1 MIILVMKMAKII
13 VSCRFQKS
21 AKNVGDLIK
30 YMGTR
35 EGVEKLP
42 STEKFRIATQSQ
54 NDLILSVVKH
64 FPQSKKLLE
73 YEDYYA
79 MPTRENANEL
89 LDAVA
94 ERYADRAEELKG
106 LVSYISNRPGVE
118 KLGSHGLFTQFDVP
132 IDLDIVAERVANHD
146 GVIWTEVVSLC
157 REDAERLHFNN
168 ADAWENLVRRNM
180 NEIAQAHRIKV
191 EDLEWYGAFHN
202 TTHHPHIHLVILSK
216 GQEGFLSEKGIKEL
230 RRAFGQDIFR
240 NEQYKLATIETGYR
254 NELKDNLA
262 DLLQQIQMRQ
272 SIPNADYYLFLLR
285 KIKDELQQQ
294 KGKKLYGYLPRKMKR
309 LVDFVLREFAK
320 DSDLAEIYAK
330 WNEVNRE
337 KLSLYYETKD
347 KPDVP
352 IEKNPEL
359 RSLKN
364 MLIRTALSMNFN
376 AQVTV
381 NTARI
386 GFLFSML
393 AKQIV
398 NSAEKRLDELNKMM
412 PKSDSKERDKIRA
425 KKLAHGQKEGANGT
439 GIDDEVYDS
448 QAAEGILTMLDYLIS
463 LGDQKSEQDSEKQN
477 TLTADEFN
485 FDNAYA
491 EYMNDEDDG
500 YDDVD
505 DEEEYFGLSM

>member
-1 MIILVMKMAKII
+1 MAKII

-21 AKNVGDLIK
+21 AKDMADLIR
-30 YMGTR
+30 YMATR

-42 STEKFRIATQSQ
+42 DTKKYNIASSKQD
-54 NDLILSVVKH
+54 DLILSVVKH
-64 FPQSKKLLE
+64 FPQSKKFLE

-79 MPTRENANEL
+79 MPTRENANEF

-94 ERYADRAEELKG
+94 ERYADRADELKG

-132 IDLDIVAERVANHD
+132 IDLDTVAERVANHD
-146 GVIWTEVVSLC
+146 GVIWTEVVSLR

-168 ADAWENLVRRNM
+168 AEAWKNLVRRNI
-180 NEIAQAHRIKV
+180 NEIAKAHRIKV

-202 TTHHPHIHLVILSK
+202 TTHHPHIHLLIFSK

-240 NEQYKLATIETGYR
+240 DEQYKLATIETGYR

-272 SIPNADYYLFLLR
+272 SLPNADYYLFLLR

-294 KGKKLYGYLPRKMKR
+294 KGKKLYGYLPRKLKR
-309 LVDFVLREFAK
+309 LVDFALHEFAK
-320 DSDLAEIYAK
+320 DSDLAEIYSK

-337 KLSLYYETKD
+337 KLSLYYDTKD

-376 AQVTV
+376 APVVV

-398 NSAEKRLDELNKMM
+398 DSASKRLDELNKKM
-412 PKSDSKERDKIRA
+412 PKSDSKERSKIRE
-425 KKLAHGQKEGANGT
+425 KKLAHGQKEGADGYGT
-439 GIDDEVYDS
+439 DDEVYDS
-448 QAAEGILTMLDYLIS
+448 QAAEGILTMLDYFIS
-463 LGDQKSEQDSEKQN
+463 LGDQESEQDNEEQN
-477 TLTADEFN
+477 TQTADEFN

-491 EYMNDEDDG
+491 EYLNDGDDG
-500 YDDVD
+500 YDDE
-505 DEEEYFGLSM
+505 DEDEYFGLYM

>member
-1 MIILVMKMAKII
+1 MAKII

-21 AKNVGDLIK
+21 AKDMADLIR
-30 YMGTR
+30 YMATR

-42 STEKFRIATQSQ
+42 NSKRFNIASSQ
-54 NDLILSVVKH
+54 QHDLILSVVKQ
-64 FPQSKKLLE
+64 FPESKKFLE
-73 YEDYYA
+73 YDDYYA
-79 MPTRENANEL
+79 IPTRENANEFL
-89 LDAVA
+89 NAVA
-94 ERYADRAEELKG
+94 ERYADRADELKG

-118 KLGSHGLFTQFDVP
+118 KLGSHGLFTQFDMP
-132 IDLDIVAERVANHD
+132 IDLNTVAERVANHD
-146 GVIWTEVVSLC
+146 GVIWTEVVSLR

-168 ADAWENLVRRNM
+168 AEAWKNLVRRNM
-180 NEIAQAHRIKV
+180 NEIAKAHRIKV

-202 TTHHPHIHLVILSK
+202 TTHHPHIHLIILSK

-240 NEQYKLATIETGYR
+240 DEQYKLATIETGYR
-254 NELKDNLA
+254 NQLKEQLA
-262 DLLQQIQMRQ
+262 DQLQKIQKRQ
-272 SIPNADYYLFLLR
+272 SIPNSDYYLLLLR
-285 KIKDELQQQ
+285 KIRDEVQQQ
-294 KGKKLYGYLPRKMKR
+294 KGKKLYGYLPRKTKK
-309 LVDFVLREFAK
+309 LVDFALHEFAK
-320 DSDLAEIYAK
+320 DGDLSEIYAK

-337 KLSLYYETKD
+337 KLSLYYDTKD

-376 AQVTV
+376 AQMTV

-398 NSAEKRLDELNKMM
+398 SSAGKRLDELNKMM
-412 PKSDSKERDKIRA
+412 PLTDSKERDKIRE
-425 KKLAHGQKEGANGT
+425 KKLAHGQKEGADSS
-439 GIDDEVYDS
+439 GINEEVYDS

-463 LGDQKSEQDSEKQN
+463 LGNQENEQAVEESNAQPSIEYD
-477 TLTADEFN
+477 
-485 FDNAYA
+485 FDNAYSD
-491 EYMNDEDDG
+491 YLNNDDND
-500 YDDVD
+500 YDDNVD
-505 DEEEYFGLSM
+505 DEDEEYYGLSM

>member
-1 MIILVMKMAKII
+1 MAKII

-21 AKNVGDLIK
+21 AKDMADLIR
-30 YMGTR
+30 YMATR
-35 EGVEKLP
+35 ESIEKLP
-42 STEKFRIATQSQ
+42 DAKKYRIANRKQH
-54 NDLILSVVKH
+54 DLILSVVKH
-64 FPQSKKLLE
+64 FPQSKKFLE
-73 YEDYYA
+73 YDDFYA
-79 MPTRENANEL
+79 MPTRENANEF

-94 ERYADRAEELKG
+94 ERYADRASEIKG
-106 LVSYISNRPGVE
+106 LVNYISNRPGVE
-118 KLGSHGLFTQFDVP
+118 KLGSHGLFTQFDLP
-132 IDLDIVAERVANHD
+132 IDLDTVAERVANHD
-146 GVIWTEVVSLC
+146 GIIWTEVVSLR

-168 ADAWENLVRRNM
+168 AEAWKNLVRRNM
-180 NEIAQAHRIKV
+180 NEIAKAHRIKV

-202 TTHHPHIHLVILSK
+202 TTHHPHIHLVIFSK

-254 NELKDNLA
+254 NELKEQLG
-262 DLLQQIQMRQ
+262 DLLQQIQARQ
-272 SIPNADYYLFLLR
+272 SLPNADYYLFLLR

-294 KGKKLYGYLPRKMKR
+294 KGKKLYGYLPRKLKR
-309 LVDFVLREFAK
+309 LVDFALHEFAK
-320 DSDLAEIYAK
+320 DDVLSEIYAK

-337 KLSLYYETKD
+337 KLSLYYDTKD

-398 NSAEKRLDELNKMM
+398 NSAGKRLDELNKMM

-425 KKLAHGQKEGANGT
+425 KKQAHGQKESADSN
-439 GIDDEVYDS
+439 GIDEEIYDS

-463 LGDQKSEQDSEKQN
+463 LSNQESEQDNEEQN
-477 TLTADEFN
+477 TQMVDEFN

-491 EYMNDEDDG
+491 EYLNDEDDD
-500 YDDVD
+500 YDDD
-505 DEEEYFGLSM
+505 LDDEDEEEHFGLSM

>member
-1 MIILVMKMAKII
+1 MAKII

-21 AKNVGDLIK
+21 AKDMADLIR
-30 YMGTR
+30 YMATR

-42 STEKFRIATQSQ
+42 NGQKYNIASSKQH
-54 NDLILSVVKH
+54 DLILSVVKH
-64 FPQSKKLLE
+64 FPQSKKFLE
-73 YEDYYA
+73 YYDYYA
-79 MPTRENANEL
+79 MPTKENANEF

-94 ERYADRAEELKG
+94 ERYADRADELKG

-132 IDLDIVAERVANHD
+132 IDLDTVAERVANHD
-146 GVIWTEVVSLC
+146 GVIWTEVVSLR

-168 ADAWENLVRRNM
+168 AEAWKNLVRRNI
-180 NEIAQAHRIKV
+180 NEIAKAHRIKV

-202 TTHHPHIHLVILSK
+202 TTHHPHIHLLIFSK

-240 NEQYKLATIETGYR
+240 DEQYKLATIETGYR

-272 SIPNADYYLFLLR
+272 SLPNADYYLFLLR

-294 KGKKLYGYLPRKMKR
+294 KGKKLYGYLPRKLKR
-309 LVDFVLREFAK
+309 LVDFALHEFAK
-320 DSDLAEIYAK
+320 DSDLAEIYSK

-337 KLSLYYETKD
+337 KLSLYYDTKD

-376 AQVTV
+376 APVVV

-398 NSAEKRLDELNKMM
+398 DSASKRLDELNKKM
-412 PKSDSKERDKIRA
+412 PKSDSKERSKIRE
-425 KKLAHGQKEGANGT
+425 KKLAHGQKEGADGYGT
-439 GIDDEVYDS
+439 DDEVYDN
-448 QAAEGILTMLDYLIS
+448 QAAEGILTMLDYFIS
-463 LGDQKSEQDSEKQN
+463 LGDQESEQDNEEQN
-477 TLTADEFN
+477 TQTADEFN

-491 EYMNDEDDG
+491 EYLNDGDDG
-500 YDDVD
+500 YDDE
-505 DEEEYFGLSM
+505 DEDEYFGLYM

>member
-1 MIILVMKMAKII
+1 MAKII

-21 AKNVGDLIK
+21 AKDIADLIR
-30 YMGTR
+30 YMAAR

-42 STEKFRIATQSQ
+42 DTKKYNLSSSKQDEF
-54 NDLILSVVKH
+54 ILSVVKH
-64 FPQSKKLLE
+64 FPQSKKFLE

-79 MPTRENANEL
+79 MPTRENANEF

-94 ERYADRAEELKG
+94 ERYADRADELKG

-118 KLGSHGLFTQFDVP
+118 KLGSHGLFTQFDMP
-132 IDLDIVAERVANHD
+132 IDLDTVAERVANHD
-146 GVIWTEVVSLC
+146 GVIWTEVVSLR

-168 ADAWENLVRRNM
+168 AKALKDLVRRNI
-180 NEIAQAHRIKV
+180 NEIAKAHRIKV

-202 TTHHPHIHLVILSK
+202 TTHHPHIHLIVFSK
-216 GQEGFLSEKGIKEL
+216 GQKGFLSEKGIKEL

-240 NEQYKLATIETGYR
+240 NEQYKLAIIETGYR
-254 NELKDNLA
+254 NQLKEQLA
-262 DLLQQIQMRQ
+262 DLLQQLQTRQ

-285 KIKDELQQQ
+285 KIRGEVQQQ
-294 KGKKLYGYLPRKMKR
+294 KGKKLYGYLPRKTKK
-309 LVDFVLREFAK
+309 LVDFALHEFAK
-320 DSDLAEIYAK
+320 DGDLSEIYSK

-337 KLSLYYETKD
+337 KLSLYYDTKD

-364 MLIRTALSMNFN
+364 LLIRTALSMNVS
-376 AQVTV
+376 APVAV

-398 NSAEKRLDELNKMM
+398 NSAGKRLDEFNKMM
-412 PKSDSKERDKIRA
+412 PLTDSKEREKIRD
-425 KKLAHGQKEGANGT
+425 KKLAHGQKEGSNSN
-439 GIDDEVYDS
+439 GIDNEVYDS

-463 LGDQKSEQDSEKQN
+463 LGNQDSTQDAEEESVSTEDKF
-477 TLTADEFN
+477 D

-491 EYMNDEDDG
+491 EYLNKDDDSC
-500 YDDVD
+500 DDNVD
-505 DEEEYFGLSM
+505 DEDEEDYFGLSM

>member
-1 MIILVMKMAKII
+1 MAKII

-21 AKNVGDLIK
+21 AKDMADLIR
-30 YMGTR
+30 YMATR
-35 EGVEKLP
+35 EGVDKLP
-42 STEKFRIATQSQ
+42 NSKRFNIASSKQH
-54 NDLILSVVKH
+54 DLILSVVKH

-73 YEDYYA
+73 YDDYYD
-79 MPTRENANEL
+79 MPTRENANEF

-94 ERYADRAEELKG
+94 ERYADRADELKG
-106 LVSYISNRPGVE
+106 LVNYISNRPGVE
-118 KLGSHGLFTQFDVP
+118 KLGSHGLFTQFDMP
-132 IDLDIVAERVANHD
+132 IDLNTVAERVANHE
-146 GVIWTEVVSLC
+146 GVIWAEVVSLR

-168 ADAWENLVRRNM
+168 AEAWKNLVRRNM
-180 NEIAQAHRIKV
+180 NEIAKAHRIKV

-202 TTHHPHIHLVILSK
+202 TTHHPHIHLVIFSK

-240 NEQYKLATIETGYR
+240 DEQYKLATIETGYR

-272 SIPNADYYLFLLR
+272 SLPNADYYLFLLR

-294 KGKKLYGYLPRKMKR
+294 KGKKLYGYLPRKLKK
-309 LVDFVLREFAK
+309 LVDFALREIAK

-337 KLSLYYETKD
+337 KLSLYYDTKD

-352 IEKNPEL
+352 IEKNQEL

-376 AQVTV
+376 APVAV
-381 NTARI
+381 NTARL

-398 NSAEKRLDELNKMM
+398 NSAGRRLDELNKMM
-412 PKSDSKERDKIRA
+412 PKSDSKEREKILE
-425 KKLAHGQKEGANGT
+425 KKLAHGQKEVADGYGT
-439 GIDDEVYDS
+439 DDEIYDS

-463 LGDQKSEQDSEKQN
+463 LGDQESEQDNEEQN
-477 TLTADEFN
+477 TQTADEFN

-491 EYMNDEDDG
+491 EYLNDGDDG
-500 YDDVD
+500 YDDE
-505 DEEEYFGLSM
+505 DEDEYFGLYM

>member
-1 MIILVMKMAKII
+1 MAKII

-21 AKNVGDLIK
+21 AKDMADLIR
-30 YMGTR
+30 YMATR

-42 STEKFRIATQSQ
+42 STEKYRIAQH
-54 NDLILSVVKH
+54 DLILSVVKH

-79 MPTRENANEL
+79 MPTRENANEF

-94 ERYADRAEELKG
+94 ERYADRADELKG

-118 KLGSHGLFTQFDVP
+118 KLGSHGLFTQFDMP
-132 IDLDIVAERVANHD
+132 IDLNTVAERVANHE
-146 GVIWTEVVSLC
+146 GVIWTEVVSLR

-168 ADAWENLVRRNM
+168 AEAWKNLVRRNM
-180 NEIAQAHRIKV
+180 NEIAKAHRIKV

-202 TTHHPHIHLVILSK
+202 TTHHPHIHLLIFSK

-240 NEQYKLATIETGYR
+240 DEQYKLATIETGYR

-272 SIPNADYYLFLLR
+272 SLPNADYYLFLLR

-294 KGKKLYGYLPRKMKR
+294 KGKKLYGYLPRKLKR
-309 LVDFVLREFAK
+309 LVDFALHEFAK
-320 DSDLAEIYAK
+320 DSDLAEIYSK

-337 KLSLYYETKD
+337 KLSLYYDTKD

-376 AQVTV
+376 APVVV

-398 NSAEKRLDELNKMM
+398 DSASKRLDELNKKM
-412 PKSDSKERDKIRA
+412 PKSDSKERSKIRE
-425 KKLAHGQKEGANGT
+425 KKLAHGQKEGADGYGT
-439 GIDDEVYDS
+439 DDEVYDSS
-448 QAAEGILTMLDYLIS
+448 QAAEGILTMLDYFIS
-463 LGDQKSEQDSEKQN
+463 LGDQESEQDNEEQN
-477 TLTADEFN
+477 TQTADEFN

-491 EYMNDEDDG
+491 EYLNDGDDG
-500 YDDVD
+500 YDDE
-505 DEEEYFGLSM
+505 DEDEYFGLYM

>member
-1 MIILVMKMAKII
+1 MAKII

-21 AKNVGDLIK
+21 AKDTADLIR
-30 YMGTR
+30 YMATR

-42 STEKFRIATQSQ
+42 SGQKYNIASSKQH
-54 NDLILSVVKH
+54 DLILSVVKN
-64 FPQSKKLLE
+64 FPQSKKFLE
-73 YEDYYA
+73 YDDYYA
-79 MPTRENANEL
+79 MPTIENANEF

-94 ERYADRAEELKG
+94 ERYADRADELKG

-132 IDLDIVAERVANHD
+132 IDLDTVAERVANHD
-146 GVIWTEVVSLC
+146 GVIWTEVVSLR

-168 ADAWENLVRRNM
+168 AEAWKNLVRRNI
-180 NEIAQAHRIKV
+180 NEIAKAHRIKV

-202 TTHHPHIHLVILSK
+202 TTHHPHIHLLIFSK

-240 NEQYKLATIETGYR
+240 ESL
-254 NELKDNLA
+254 
-262 DLLQQIQMRQ
+262 
-272 SIPNADYYLFLLR
+272 PNADYYLFLLR

-294 KGKKLYGYLPRKMKR
+294 KGKKLYGYLPRKLKR
-309 LVDFVLREFAK
+309 LVDFALHEFAK
-320 DSDLAEIYAK
+320 DSDLAEIYSK

-337 KLSLYYETKD
+337 KLSLYYDTKD

-376 AQVTV
+376 APVVV

-398 NSAEKRLDELNKMM
+398 DSASKRLDELNKKM
-412 PKSDSKERDKIRA
+412 PKSDSKERSKIRE
-425 KKLAHGQKEGANGT
+425 KKLAHGQKEGADGYGT
-439 GIDDEVYDS
+439 DDEVYDS
-448 QAAEGILTMLDYLIS
+448 QAAEGILTMLDYFIS
-463 LGDQKSEQDSEKQN
+463 LGDQESEQDNEEQN
-477 TLTADEFN
+477 TQTADEFN

-491 EYMNDEDDG
+491 EYLNDGDDG
-500 YDDVD
+500 YDDE
-505 DEEEYFGLSM
+505 DEDEYFGLYMEQRD

>member
-1 MIILVMKMAKII
+1 MAKII
-13 VSCRFQKS
+13 VSCRFLKS
-21 AKNVGDLIK
+21 AKDTADLIR
-30 YMGTR
+30 YMATR

-42 STEKFRIATQSQ
+42 SGQKYNIASSKQH
-54 NDLILSVVKH
+54 DLILSVVKN
-64 FPQSKKLLE
+64 FPQSKKFLE
-73 YEDYYA
+73 YDDYYA
-79 MPTRENANEL
+79 MPTRENANEF

-94 ERYADRAEELKG
+94 ERYADRADELKG

-118 KLGSHGLFTQFDVP
+118 KLGSHGLFTQFDMP
-132 IDLDIVAERVANHD
+132 IDLDTVAERVANHD
-146 GVIWTEVVSLC
+146 GVIWTEVVSLR

-168 ADAWENLVRRNM
+168 AEAWKNLVRRNM
-180 NEIAQAHRIKV
+180 NEIAQAHRIKI

-202 TTHHPHIHLVILSK
+202 TTHHPHIHLVIFSK
-216 GQEGFLSEKGIKEL
+216 GHEGFLSEKGIKEL

-240 NEQYKLATIETGYR
+240 DEQYKLATIETGYR
-254 NELKDNLA
+254 NELKDNLT

-272 SIPNADYYLFLLR
+272 SLPNVDYYLFLLR

-294 KGKKLYGYLPRKMKR
+294 KGKKLYGYLPRKTKK
-309 LVDFVLREFAK
+309 LVDFAMHEFAK
-320 DSDLAEIYAK
+320 DSDLAEIYSK

-337 KLSLYYETKD
+337 KLSLYYDTKD

-364 MLIRTALSMNFN
+364 ILIRTALSMNFN
-376 AQVTV
+376 AQTTV
-381 NTARI
+381 NNARI

-398 NSAEKRLDELNKMM
+398 NSAGKRLDELNKMM
-412 PKSDSKERDKIRA
+412 PLTDSKERDKIRE
-425 KKLAHGQKEGANGT
+425 KKLAHGQKEGADSS
-439 GIDDEVYDS
+439 GINEEVYDS

-463 LGDQKSEQDSEKQN
+463 LGNQDSTQDAEEESVS
-477 TLTADEFN
+477 TEDEYD

-491 EYMNDEDDG
+491 EYLNDTDDGLYEDDTDDED
-500 YDDVD
+500 
-505 DEEEYFGLSM
+505 EYYGMSM

>member
-1 MIILVMKMAKII
+1 MAKII

-21 AKNVGDLIK
+21 AKDMADLIR
-30 YMGTR
+30 YMATR

-42 STEKFRIATQSQ
+42 STEKYRIATQNQ

-79 MPTRENANEL
+79 MPTRENANEF

-94 ERYADRAEELKG
+94 ERYADRADELKG

-118 KLGSHGLFTQFDVP
+118 KLGSHGLFTQFDMP
-132 IDLDIVAERVANHD
+132 IDLNTVAERVANHD
-146 GVIWTEVVSLC
+146 GVIWTEVVSLR

-168 ADAWENLVRRNM
+168 AEAWKNLVRRNM
-180 NEIAQAHRIKV
+180 NEIAKAHRIKV
-191 EDLEWYGAFHN
+191 EDLEWFGAFHN

-240 NEQYKLATIETGYR
+240 DEQYKLATIETGYR
-254 NELKDNLA
+254 NELKDNLGE
-262 DLLQQIQMRQ
+262 LLEQIQTRQ
-272 SIPNADYYLFLLR
+272 SLPNADYYLFLLR

-294 KGKKLYGYLPRKMKR
+294 KGKRLYGYLPRKLKR
-309 LVDFVLREFAK
+309 LVDFALHEIAK
-320 DSDLAEIYAK
+320 DSDLAEIYSK

-337 KLSLYYETKD
+337 KLSLYYDTKD

-364 MLIRTALSMNFN
+364 LLIRTALSMNFN
-376 AQVTV
+376 APVAV

-398 NSAEKRLDELNKMM
+398 NSAGKRLDELNKMM
-412 PKSDSKERDKIRA
+412 PKSDSKERAKIRE
-425 KKLAHGQKEGANGT
+425 KKLAHGQKEGADGYGT
-439 GIDDEVYDS
+439 DDEVYDS
-448 QAAEGILTMLDYLIS
+448 QAAEGILTMLEYLIS
-463 LGDQKSEQDSEKQN
+463 LGDQVTEED
-477 TLTADEFN
+477 TLPEETYD

-491 EYMNDEDDG
+491 EYFDDVDEG
-500 YDDVD
+500 YDDD
-505 DEEEYFGLSM
+505 LDGEDEEEYFSFSM